1 MESVLIV
8 LNYNDAITT
17 KKLIN
22 NAENIKKI
30 DKIVVVDNNSSDNS
44 LEELEKLKGEK
55 TDVIKAEKNG
65 GYAYGNN
72 YGVTYARRNY
82 SPKYNFIAN
91 PYIELGESVIEGIL
105 KFFETQALEN
115 KKIGVVS
122 GKMVTTTGAKIHP
135 AWKLP
140 TYGDCL
146 WENLMVLRKLL
157 RVKSAYY
164 NQDYFMGKESKVD
177 VVSGAFFAIETK
189 TFVDM
194 GMLDE
199 STFLYGEENIL
210 AYKLKKEGYDNYIL
224 NQYEFLHHHSVSISK
239 NIKSTGKKLDLAY
252 ESRCIYLDKYL
263 KAGKI
268 KKIIHAVTYK
278 VGKINYLLAKRLT
291 AGTK

>member
-8 LNYNDAITT
+8 LNYNDAVTT
-17 KKLIN
+17 KKLIY
-22 NAENIKKI
+22 NAENIKKL

-44 LEELEKLKGEK
+44 LEELEKLKDEK
-55 TDVIKAEKNG
+55 TDVIKTDKNG

-72 YGVTYARRNY
+72 YGVTYAIRKY
-82 SPKYNFIAN
+82 SPKYIFIAN
-91 PYIELGESVIEGIL
+91 PDIELGEPVIDGIL
-105 KFFETQALEN
+105 KFFETQAGKN
-115 KKIGVVS
+115 KKTGVVS
-122 GKMVTTTGAKIHP
+122 GKMVTTTEAKIHP

-157 RVKSAYY
+157 RVKSSYY
-164 NQDYFMGKESKVD
+164 DQSYFMGKESKVD

-194 GMLDE
+194 GMFDE

-239 NIKSTGKKLDLAY
+239 SIKSTGKKLDLAY
-252 ESRCIYLDKYL
+252 ESRCLYLDKYL
-263 KAGKI
+263 KVGRI

-291 AGTK
+291 AGTN